1 MTGNYTSVTTAS
13 ESGSNGSFENGE
25 LSTSPGNKDNILH
38 NVENIKNS
46 NIKSKIKVSVY
57 SIKPFYDKHHFLI
70 EKYNE
75 LKKIKNEHCEHFRV
89 EEWLKTQ
96 LPYRRYRECTNNNCG
111 CFSQSIDM
119 DGVQIIQ
126 DKFKEEQS
134 KILDGKYPKNNNTNT
149 ETSINK
155 NNIININ
162 EDLKEEKIDNKEN
175 KNNSEDVKQSSNK
188 KEKFE

>member
-1 MTGNYTSVTTAS
+1 MNKKILICLTALVMTGNYTSVTTAS

-75 LKKIKNEHCEHFRV
+75 LKNIKNE
-89 EEWLKTQ
+89 
-96 LPYRRYRECTNNNCG
+96 N
-111 CFSQSIDM
+111 
-119 DGVQIIQ
+119 
-126 DKFKEEQS
+126 
-134 KILDGKYPKNNNTNT
+134 
-149 ETSINK
+149 
-155 NNIININ
+155 
-162 EDLKEEKIDNKEN
+162 
-175 KNNSEDVKQSSNK
+175 
-188 KEKFE
+188 